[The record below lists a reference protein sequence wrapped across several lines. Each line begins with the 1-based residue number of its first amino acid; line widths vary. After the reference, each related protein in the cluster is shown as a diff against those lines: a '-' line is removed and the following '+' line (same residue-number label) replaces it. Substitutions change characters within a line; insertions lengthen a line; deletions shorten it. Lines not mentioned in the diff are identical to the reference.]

1 MIKLQHKRKERTT
14 AEQQGQKHQQTTA
27 SFI

>member
-1 MIKLQHKRKERTT
+1 MMKLQHKRKERTT
-14 AEQQGQKHQQTTA
+14 AEQQGQKQQQTAA